1 MRRKPTGLSRP
12 LGNSRR
18 RPLLNAGYPCSQAVT
33 ERNAC
38 RCLLLASLDRDPDRS
53 RSVCSGRD
61 SLLVMTRVLITGM
74 SGTGK
79 STALADL
86 ARRGHRVV
94 DADLPA
100 WSIEVTSPGASGAE
114 QLWRED
120 AMDALLAQHVTGWL
134 FVAGCASNQ
143 GSFYDRFD
151 AVVLLSVPRE
161 VMLQRIARRSTK
173 PFGKGAHEQQRIL
186 ADLEAVEPLLRAT
199 STVEIVTTI
208 LVAEIVD
215 ALESVARQAEGGSPS
230 RFTRF

>member
-1 MRRKPTGLSRP
+1 
-12 LGNSRR
+12 
-18 RPLLNAGYPCSQAVT
+18 
-33 ERNAC
+33 
-38 RCLLLASLDRDPDRS
+38 
-53 RSVCSGRD
+53 
-61 SLLVMTRVLITGM
+61 MTRVLITGM

-79 STALADL
+79 STALAEL

-94 DADLPA
+94 DTDLPA
-100 WSIEVTSPGASGAE
+100 WSIEVAWPDGSGAE

-134 FVAGCASNQ
+134 FVAGCAWNQ

-161 VMLQRIARRSTK
+161 VMLQRIATRSTN

-186 ADLEAVEPLLRAT
+186 GDLEAVEPLLRAT

-208 LVAEIVD
+208 PVTEVVD
-215 ALESVARQAEGGSPS
+215 ALESVARRADGRSAI
-230 RFTRF
+230 RFGHP